1 VFLESL
7 NQWKSMF
14 EYLSLCFLRN
24 VVLNFTVPGKNQ
36 QKQCQGILIL
46 WCEWRQMSQE
56 KEVIVINFNL
66 NSPSVCWKLHSPN
79 FKEFNFLLL
88 FLYFLGT
95 QPYFEDVFLAFSLQ
109 GSTNMIPQFGDISV
123 NYSSLYFFVNLWVCY
138 TCLS

>member
-1 VFLESL
+1 
-7 NQWKSMF
+7 
-14 EYLSLCFLRN
+14 
-24 VVLNFTVPGKNQ
+24 
-36 QKQCQGILIL
+36 
-46 WCEWRQMSQE
+46 MSQE
-56 KEVIVINFNL
+56 KEVIVININL

-123 NYSSLYFFVNLWVCY
+123 NYSSSFFVNLWVCY